1 MQSDE
6 RAFNAEFVVRKN
18 FDPAGVTRRMVE
30 VAKEADQDAAFISK
44 VMPQRTAESRPGVE
58 IYFRNRQDPD
68 FARRLSDRLTQY
80 GVDGFTFVTDSRVMD
95 RPSAQAGMADEA
107 VAGIN
112 GLRFQ
117 YIPEFD
123 MGRDAWAA
131 MSPAEKAAK
140 IDEVED
146 LFTNIANDIQKTEQG
161 ISAANLMH
169 YETNV
174 IERDQYDG
182 LLGAPT
188 ATSNGQR

>member
-1 MQSDE
+1 
-6 RAFNAEFVVRKN
+6 
-18 FDPAGVTRRMVE
+18 
-30 VAKEADQDAAFISK
+30 
-44 VMPQRTAESRPGVE
+44 
-58 IYFRNRQDPD
+58 
-68 FARRLSDRLTQY
+68 
-80 GVDGFTFVTDSRVMD
+80 
-95 RPSAQAGMADEA
+95 
-107 VAGIN
+107 
-112 GLRFQ
+112 
-117 YIPEFD
+117 